1 LNAERE
7 NYIVLLLGSAEGPI
21 PTVWHLQKEMFLLS
35 RAIPK
40 VQGLFNF
47 EKHYEGPYCQALQEQ
62 SKEPFYLAD
71 AYGFDNAG
79 RLHLTMDG
87 RKIFSAI
94 IKQYQSNER
103 FMRMFNSMKLIRSI
117 YDKLQK
123 DELLL
128 LVYVSYPEFID
139 LSNAYDRLVKDAEKR
154 GGLAKGLLEKGV
166 ITQDRYKEIVNLKV
180 VE

>member
-1 LNAERE
+1 
-7 NYIVLLLGSAEGPI
+7 
-21 PTVWHLQKEMFLLS
+21 
-35 RAIPK
+35 
-40 VQGLFNF
+40 
-47 EKHYEGPYCQALQEQ
+47 
-62 SKEPFYLAD
+62 
-71 AYGFDNAG
+71 
-79 RLHLTMDG
+79 MDG